1 MPVPCT
7 ITDKTF
13 TVYDKATLYVPTGT
27 REAYA
32 VTATWNKFTKIEE
45 FTPTGMEEVRWMM
58 EEGRSKMDDG
68 RGKMDDGRCE
78 VYDLCGRQVQGT
90 MKPGVNIV
98 NGRKILK

>member
-45 FTPTGMEEVRWMM
+45 FTPTGMEGVRWMM
-58 EEGRSKMDDG
+58 EEVKWMMADVRSTTSAGARFKG
-68 RGKMDDGRCE
+68 
-78 VYDLCGRQVQGT
+78 Q
-90 MKPGVNIV
+90 
-98 NGRKILK
+98 

>member
-68 RGKMDDGRCE
+68 SR
-78 VYDLCGRQVQGT
+78 VTYDLCGRQVQGT